1 LILLGTYPQY
11 STNEKLEKRQ
21 NVKPAI
27 MLEPRERDTGGLS
40 AEHTMFDIGKNKL
53 VWKINAYSGAELKT
67 CHSFFQ
73 QAEICVFR

>member
-1 LILLGTYPQY
+1 
-11 STNEKLEKRQ
+11 
-21 NVKPAI
+21 
-27 MLEPRERDTGGLS
+27 MLEPRERDKGGLS

-67 CHSFFQ
+67 CHSFYQ